1 MDLISKFLK
10 KLDRKRRQEIEALLF
25 QIKQKNLSRLDI
37 KKLKGA
43 ENIFRVRKGNIRI
56 IFSIEKNALSKD
68 VKVFVVS
75 IDFRSDTTY
84 R

>member
-1 MDLISKFLK
+1 MDLVSKFLK

-25 QIKQKNLSRLDI
+25 QIKRRELAGLDI

-43 ENIFRVRKGNIRI
+43 DNVFRVRKGSIRV
-56 IFSIEKNALSKD
+56 IFSVEKNPISKGPE
-68 VKVFVVS
+68 VSIVS
-75 IDFRSDTTY
+75 IDFRTDTTY